1 MNLFRPRRSAAL
13 IEPTLPLPSLDAAG
27 DGGLTTAEVTAVDRA
42 VLRAE
47 LDQVFRPGARPS
59 ERGLAVHYQPIVE
72 LASGVP
78 RGFEALLRWHH
89 PFHGLIPA
97 QDIVE
102 VAEASGRIVELG
114 DWVLRQALIDASMF
128 GSAGSQVPYVSIN
141 VSADQLDPGF
151 TDRTRGQIAAVGL
164 DPSQVVLEITESRLV
179 PDSEGI
185 WDDLV
190 ELRRTGVQVAID
202 DFGTGYSSLAYLRHP
217 VIDMLKLDQTFLG
230 GLGDDRSRTILRSVV
245 ELAGNLG
252 IDLVAEG
259 IENDATLSLLVD
271 LGCAFGQGFLF
282 APAMSLEDAL
292 RWESGAAFG
301 QTSF

>member
-13 IEPTLPLPSLDAAG
+13 IEPAVPLPTLDAADDEG
-27 DGGLTTAEVTAVDRA
+27 MTTVGVAAVDRA
-42 VLRAE
+42 VLQAE
-47 LDQVFRPGARPS
+47 LDQVFRGGARPS
-59 ERGLAVHYQPIVE
+59 ERGLALHYQPIVE
-72 LASGVP
+72 LASGAP

-89 PFHGLIPA
+89 PFHGPIPA
-97 QDIVE
+97 QDIVQ

-128 GSAGSQVPYVSIN
+128 GSVGAQPPYVSVN
-141 VSADQLDPGF
+141 VSADQLEPGF
-151 TDRTRGQIAAVGL
+151 TERTRDQIAAVGL

-179 PDSEGI
+179 PDTEGI

-190 ELRRTGVQVAID
+190 ELRRTGVQVALD

-230 GLGDDRSRTILRSVV
+230 GLDDRSRTILRSVV
-245 ELAGNLG
+245 ELAGSLG

-271 LGCAFGQGFLF
+271 LGCTFGQGFLF
-282 APAMSLEDAL
+282 APAMPLADAL

-301 QTSF
+301 PSSS